1 MARKG
6 YGRATTLVNRSSYPD
21 DNSYPVGTD
30 EWNSNRDTTGIIGF
44 TKKTE
49 AIDGSNQITVTDSYI
64 EITNAGDIHELIQ
77 TTAALSST
85 YYASDTT
92 TKSYAEGDLLYLIK
106 ANGVGTVTLHH
117 QEGGAG
123 AGRITTLSGS
133 DKVIGQYVPTILI
146 CRTVGSNLEWF
157 EYGGGSA
164 SDLDT
169 TNFAGSALV
178 IESEGIGSNDN
189 DTTIPT
195 SAAVK
200 AYVDASPVGDITSV
214 VAGDGLT
221 GGGTAAD
228 VTLTVVGGTGITAN
242 ANDIAIDS
250 TVATLIGT
258 QTLEN
263 KTLNA
268 NCTFPTLNQN
278 TTGSSGSCTGNSAT
292 ATLATTVTITDNEST
307 NEDNAIIFTAG
318 GDTDGGSLGLE
329 SDGTC
334 TYNPST
340 GKITATGFVGAL
352 TGNVTGDCSGTAL
365 NVTGT
370 VAVAKG
376 GTNTT
381 SYAVGDILYASGAT
395 ALTKLN
401 KPSSP
406 AGEVLTFA
414 SGATAPSWVAASGG
428 GLHEIQG
435 FDLRSTSQVNAHSP
449 ASGEDAHMYVKQI
462 DTNNDGLFIKI
473 KKNGTALTEVQLA

>member
-30 EWNSNRDTTGIIGF
+30 EWNANRDTTGIIGF
-44 TKKTE
+44 TKKQE

-64 EITNAGDIHELIQ
+64 EITNSGDIHELIQ

-169 TNFAGSALV
+169 TNFAS
-178 IESEGIGSNDN
+178 GIIDTDISSTASD
-189 DTTIPT
+189 DTTLA
-195 SAAVK
+195 SAK
-200 AYVDASPVGDITSV
+200 AIKTYVDAQVATVPTGDITGVS
-214 VAGDGLT
+214 AGTGLS
-221 GGGTAAD
+221 GGGSSGA
-228 VTLTVVGGTGITAN
+228 VTL
-242 ANDIAIDS
+242 DIDS
-250 TVATLIGT
+250 TVATLTGS
-258 QTLEN
+258 QTLTN
-263 KTLNA
+263 KTLTSPTLTTPA
-268 NCTFPTLNQN
+268 LGTPASGVLTNCT
-278 TTGSSGSCTGNSAT
+278 GT
-292 ATLATTVTITDNEST
+292 ATGLTAGTATVATTVTITDNEST
-307 NEDNAIIFTAG
+307 DEDNAIIFTAG
-318 GDTDGGSLGLE
+318 GDVDGGNIGLE

-340 GKITATGFVGAL
+340 GKITATGFIGAL
-352 TGNVTGDCSGTAL
+352 TGNADTVT
-365 NVTGT
+365 
-370 VAVAKG
+370 
-376 GTNTT
+376 TN
-381 SYAVGDILYASGAT
+381 AN
-395 ALTKLN
+395 LT
-401 KPSSP
+401 
-406 AGEVLTFA
+406 GEVTSSGNAATIADNMVDEANLKVSNTPTNGYYLQAQSGNTGGLTWA
-414 SGATAPSWVAASGG
+414 EVSTGG

-435 FDLRSTSQVNAHSP
+435 FDLRSTSQISAHSP

-473 KKNGTALTEVQLA
+473 KKNGTALTEVQIA